1 MIWARWASAAVLV
14 VLLTT
19 GIGFGVHCL
28 KELGRNELRPKVAEL
43 ESLLAAEKASRA
55 RAEAAANSYRA
66 ELDYLASRPVSAT
79 PVRLCRTVPTM
90 PAAVPAPRSDDAASR
105 AGIDDRPAGGD
116 LEAGPDIG
124 PELYG
129 LAKTCDAEI
138 AKLRALQGWIN
149 DVR

>member
-19 GIGFGVHCL
+19 GIGFGVHYL

-43 ESLLAAEKASRA
+43 ESLLAAEKNARE
-55 RAEAAANSYRA
+55 RAEKASASYWA
-66 ELDYLASRPVSAT
+66 ELVAIRDRPVSAA
-79 PVRLCRTVPTM
+79 PVRLCVGPM
-90 PAAVPAPRSDDAASR
+90 PSLESTTTSSDGATSR
-105 AGIDDRPAGGD
+105 AGSDDRPAGGD

>member
-19 GIGFGVHCL
+19 GIGFGVHYL

-43 ESLLAAEKASRA
+43 ESLLAAEKNARE
-55 RAEAAANSYRA
+55 RAETAANAYWT
-66 ELDYLASRPVSAT
+66 ELGNLSRRPVSAA
-79 PVRLCRTVPTM
+79 PVRLCVGPM
-90 PAAVPAPRSDDAASR
+90 PSLESTTTSSDGATSR
-105 AGIDDRPAGGD
+105 AGSDDRPAGGD

>member
-19 GIGFGVHCL
+19 GIGFGVHYL

-43 ESLLAAEKASRA
+43 ESLLAAEKNARE
-55 RAEAAANSYRA
+55 RAETAANAYWT
-66 ELDYLASRPVSAT
+66 ELGNLSRRPVSTA
-79 PVRLCRTVPTM
+79 PVRLCVGPM
-90 PAAVPAPRSDDAASR
+90 PSLESTTTSSDGATSR
-105 AGIDDRPAGGD
+105 AGSDDRPAGGD

>member
-19 GIGFGVHCL
+19 GIGFGVHYL

-43 ESLLAAEKASRA
+43 ESLLAAEKNARE
-55 RAEAAANSYRA
+55 RAETAANAYWT
-66 ELDYLASRPVSAT
+66 ELGNLSRRPVSAA
-79 PVRLCRTVPTM
+79 PVRLCVGPM
-90 PAAVPAPRSDDAASR
+90 PSLESTTTSSDGATSR
-105 AGIDDRPAGGD
+105 AGSDDRPARGD